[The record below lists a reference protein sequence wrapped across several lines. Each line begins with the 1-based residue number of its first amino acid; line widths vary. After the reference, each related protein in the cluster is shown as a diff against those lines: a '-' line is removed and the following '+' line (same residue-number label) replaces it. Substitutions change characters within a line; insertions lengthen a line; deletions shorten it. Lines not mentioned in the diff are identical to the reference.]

1 MNDAAAEVH
10 IVLYIFGS
18 MFQLY
23 SRLMVTHQTEWHKTV
38 NEVQLTVQTD
48 ASVLVILTKNL
59 KLKISRI
66 KHKKRVF
73 VKGFPGLEEFRNR
86 YYNYYR

>member
-1 MNDAAAEVH
+1 MAQNSV
-10 IVLYIFGS
+10 
-18 MFQLY
+18 
-23 SRLMVTHQTEWHKTV
+23 
-38 NEVQLTVQTD
+38 VQLTVQTD
-48 ASVLVILTKNL
+48 SSVLVILTKNL
-59 KLKISRI
+59 ILIKISRI